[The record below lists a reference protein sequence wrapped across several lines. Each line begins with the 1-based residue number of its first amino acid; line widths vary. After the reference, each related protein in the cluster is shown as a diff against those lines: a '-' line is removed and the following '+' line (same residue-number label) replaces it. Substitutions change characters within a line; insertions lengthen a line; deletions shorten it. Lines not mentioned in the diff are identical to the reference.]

1 MNKISYIYVIINL
14 KYLIIFKE
22 EQITIEFLLQ

>member
-1 MNKISYIYVIINL
+1 MNKISYIYVNINL